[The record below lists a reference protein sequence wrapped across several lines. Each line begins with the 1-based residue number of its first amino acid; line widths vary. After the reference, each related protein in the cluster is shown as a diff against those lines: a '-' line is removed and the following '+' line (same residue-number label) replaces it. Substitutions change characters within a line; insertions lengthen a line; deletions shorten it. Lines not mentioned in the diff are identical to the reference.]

1 MIKCLIFPGTA
12 NHTGMMMPLSLWG
25 TLAEK
30 PHSYPWFIFPFISI
44 DHSDCKNH
52 SFIKAR
58 LAAFVLVQMKFTKC
72 TSVTHSFG
80 SFLPPLLSPYNLV
93 GVMWQ
98 GWIFRVTAA
107 WLPLLKRDKVSGRI
121 FTAIYLPLINSQL
134 HFLPVF
140 YLLSRKL
147 GFGIPKNSTSSFVKA
162 SIKKQEAIPFHH
174 SQMKD
179 FHTEWRQQWFVQ
191 ETRYLMSLQHL

>member
-52 SFIKAR
+52 SFIKAG
-58 LAAFVLVQMKFTKC
+58 LAAFVAVQMKFTKC
-72 TSVTHSFG
+72 TFVRHSLG
-80 SFLPPLLSPYNLV
+80 SFLAPLLPLYNLV
-93 GVMWQ
+93 GVMWR
-98 GWIFRVTAA
+98 GWIFQVTAA
-107 WLPLLKRDKVSGRI
+107 WLPLLTRDKGSGRI

-134 HFLPVF
+134 ICLPVF
-140 YLLSRKL
+140 YLLSIKL
-147 GFGIPKNSTSSFVKA
+147 CFGIPKNATSSFVKS
-162 SIKKQEAIPFHH
+162 SINKQEAIWFHH

-179 FHTEWRQQWFVQ
+179 FHTERQQWFVQ
-191 ETRYLMSLQHL
+191 ETWYLMSLQHL